1 MKVQIMLKSGA
12 SIEVDLEELQIGR
25 SPISGE
31 LTSLTWTGQEGGVG
45 LQFLNLSEVAA
56 ITSRGGASDE

>member
-1 MKVQIMLKSGA
+1 MKVQIVLKSGA
-12 SIEVDLEELQIGR
+12 SIEVDLEELQVGR

-45 LQFLNLSEVAA
+45 LHFLNLSEVAA

>member
-12 SIEVDLEELQIGR
+12 SIEVDLEELQVGR

-45 LQFLNLSEVAA
+45 LHFLNLSEVAA

>member
-1 MKVQIMLKSGA
+1 MKVQIVLKSGA

-25 SPISGE
+25 SPLNGE

-45 LQFLNLSEVAA
+45 LQFLDISEVAA

>member
-12 SIEVDLEELQIGR
+12 SIEVDLEAFQVGR

-45 LQFLNLSEVAA
+45 LGFLDISEVAA
-56 ITSRGGASDE
+56 ITRRWASDE

>member
-1 MKVQIMLKSGA
+1 MKVQIVLKSGA
-12 SIEVDLEELQIGR
+12 SIEVDLEALQIGR

-45 LQFLNLSEVAA
+45 LQFLDISEVAA
-56 ITSRGGASDE
+56 ITSRGGAS

>member
-45 LQFLNLSEVAA
+45 LQFLDISEVAA
-56 ITSRGGASDE
+56 ITSRGGAS

>member
-1 MKVQIMLKSGA
+1 MKVQIVLKSGA

-25 SPISGE
+25 SPLNGE
-31 LTSLTWTGQEGGVG
+31 LTSLTWTDQEGGVG
-45 LQFLNLSEVAA
+45 LQFLDLSEVAA

>member
-1 MKVQIMLKSGA
+1 MKVQIVLKSGA

-25 SPISGE
+25 SPLNGE

-45 LQFLNLSEVAA
+45 LQFLDLSEVAA

>member
-45 LQFLNLSEVAA
+45 LQFLDISEVAA

>member
-1 MKVQIMLKSGA
+1 MKVQIVLKSGA
-12 SIEVDLEELQIGR
+12 SIEVDLEALQVGR

-45 LQFLNLSEVAA
+45 LQFLDISEVAA
-56 ITSRGGASDE
+56 ITSRGVASDE

>member
-1 MKVQIMLKSGA
+1 MKVQIVLKSGA

-25 SPISGE
+25 SRVSGE

-45 LQFLNLSEVAA
+45 LQFLDITEVAA
-56 ITSRGGASDE
+56 ITSGRASNE

>member
-12 SIEVDLEELQIGR
+12 SIEVDLEEFQVGR
-25 SPISGE
+25 SLISGE

-56 ITSRGGASDE
+56 ITSRGGVSDE

>member
-12 SIEVDLEELQIGR
+12 SIEVDLEALQVGR

-45 LQFLNLSEVAA
+45 LQFLDISEVAA

>member
-1 MKVQIMLKSGA
+1 MKVQIVLKSGA
-12 SIEVDLEELQIGR
+12 SIEVDLEELRIGR

-45 LQFLNLSEVAA
+45 LQFLDISEVAA
-56 ITSRGGASDE
+56 ITSLGGVPNE

>member
-12 SIEVDLEELQIGR
+12 SIEVDLEAFQVGR

-45 LQFLNLSEVAA
+45 LLFLDISEVAA
-56 ITSRGGASDE
+56 ITSRGGVFDE

>member
-1 MKVQIMLKSGA
+1 MKVQIMLKRGA
-12 SIEVDLEELQIGR
+12 SIEVDLEALQVVR

-45 LQFLNLSEVAA
+45 LHFLNLSEVAA

>member
-1 MKVQIMLKSGA
+1 MKVQIVLKSGA
-12 SIEVDLEELQIGR
+12 SIEVDLEAFQVGR

-45 LQFLNLSEVAA
+45 LRFLNLSEVAA

>member
-1 MKVQIMLKSGA
+1 MKVQIMLKRGA
-12 SIEVDLEELQIGR
+12 SIEVDLEALQVVR

-45 LQFLNLSEVAA
+45 LHFLDLSEVAA

>member
-1 MKVQIMLKSGA
+1 MKVQIVLKSGA
-12 SIEVDLEELQIGR
+12 SIEVDLDAFQVGR

-31 LTSLTWTGQEGGVG
+31 LTSLTWTDQEGGVG
-45 LQFLNLSEVAA
+45 LGFLDISEVAA